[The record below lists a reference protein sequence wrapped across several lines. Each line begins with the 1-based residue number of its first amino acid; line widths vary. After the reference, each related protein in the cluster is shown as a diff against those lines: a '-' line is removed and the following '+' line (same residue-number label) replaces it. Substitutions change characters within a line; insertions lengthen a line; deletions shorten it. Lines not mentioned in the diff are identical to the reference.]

1 MFVAARWD
9 RAAWIPRLKKSV
21 KSVGS
26 NEFSIRVPIRTR
38 GSVSPGRQFFPAFP
52 YPHSGLVKTDRK
64 RGFSVAIETQSW
76 FVLSVESAPLSP
88 LKIERNFSLRFDSRL
103 VIDLSPNFP
112 IFRSKSYLV
121 FPPFAIFHA
130 FKIHLFFF
138 FF

>member
-1 MFVAARWD
+1 MRSRGLDSTVE
-9 RAAWIPRLKKSV
+9 KKR
-21 KSVGS
+21 KKRGI
-26 NEFSIRVPIRTR
+26 ERFSIRVPIRTR

-52 YPHSGLVKTDRK
+52 YPHSGLVKTNRK

-121 FPPFAIFHA
+121 FPPFAISRA
-130 FKIHLFFF
+130 PFKIHLFFSF
-138 FF
+138 F

>member
-26 NEFSIRVPIRTR
+26 NDFQSACRYVPVALFPRAANFSLP
-38 GSVSPGRQFFPAFP
+38 SP
-52 YPHSGLVKTDRK
+52 YPHGTRENRPKTRFLCRDRNTIMVCFGL
-64 RGFSVAIETQSW
+64 
-76 FVLSVESAPLSP
+76 VESAPLSP

-121 FPPFAIFHA
+121 FPPFAISRA

-138 FF
+138 SF

>member
-52 YPHSGLVKTDRK
+52 YPHGTRENRPKTRFLCRDGNTIMVCFGL
-64 RGFSVAIETQSW
+64 
-76 FVLSVESAPLSP
+76 VESAPLSP

>member
-52 YPHSGLVKTDRK
+52 YPHGTRENRPKTRFLCRDGNTIMVCFVGRE
-64 RGFSVAIETQSW
+64 RPSLPSENRTEFFPSFRLSPRHRSVAKFPNI
-76 FVLSVESAPLSP
+76 PLQIVSRFP
-88 LKIERNFSLRFDSRL
+88 SIRHFSR
-103 VIDLSPNFP
+103 V
-112 IFRSKSYLV
+112 
-121 FPPFAIFHA
+121 
-130 FKIHLFFF
+130 
-138 FF
+138 

>member
-1 MFVAARWD
+1 MGSRGLDSTVEKKRKKRGIERIFNP
-9 RAAWIPRLKKSV
+9 RADTYPWLCFPGPPIFPCLPRT
-21 KSVGS
+21 
-26 NEFSIRVPIRTR
+26 PT
-38 GSVSPGRQFFPAFP
+38 
-52 YPHSGLVKTDRK
+52 GLVKTDRK

-121 FPPFAIFHA
+121 FPPFAISRA

-138 FF
+138 SF

>member
-26 NEFSIRVPIRTR
+26 NGFQSACRYVPVALFPRAANFSLP
-38 GSVSPGRQFFPAFP
+38 SPTPT
-52 YPHSGLVKTDRK
+52 GLVKTDRK
-64 RGFSVAIETQSW
+64 RGFSVAMETQSW

-121 FPPFAIFHA
+121 FPSFAISRA

-138 FF
+138 SF

>member
-52 YPHSGLVKTDRK
+52 YPHSGLVKTNRK

-121 FPPFAIFHA
+121 FPPFAISRA

-138 FF
+138 SF